1 LVGAQTL
8 SESLCT
14 LQTSSE
20 FGWTLQTS
28 SELWGVQ
35 TLSEFADF
43 E

>member
-1 LVGAQTL
+1 L